1 MSSNAKRVPE
11 INLEDFERRLRAA
24 GSGQGAVEDPLEE
37 LTRLVNT
44 IAAERTPAPEE
55 RVVDLP
61 TTRATRAAPLARPK
75 PAPEPEIEF
84 EPPPPD
90 PRPAAP
96 FVASEA
102 SSPRAEAPLLRPSL
116 EDDDAV
122 EFGPAAEQITAD
134 AQDYEAHAGAPPA
147 APQRP
152 KAGWYLKVGGLT
164 AVGLVM
170 VAGAAY
176 LKLHGTTMGGL
187 KSPPMIMA
195 ADGPSKVAPPDEKA
209 MQSSSDSGALL
220 TKDSTGSGQVK
231 VVSNQEQPIDMGL
244 KGDSPIALT
253 KDTPII
259 PPSSGQPFVH
269 AAPPPDANAAAPNPP
284 TPPSATT
291 HKGPKTVSVRPDGSL
306 ITADA
311 QAAATAPAAV
321 ATPSPTPMAAKPSV
335 SPSVTT
341 QAASPTLDLPAKP
354 TPAKTTARVNVA
366 KTDTTAP
373 TEPVS
378 APLQL
383 GSAGADKPQKLPTKL
398 RPPETQTAD
407 AQPAAAPAAASGDWA
422 VQLAAPRSEAD
433 AQSAIQKL
441 QTKYASALGDNEL
454 GVRKAE
460 VNGDTIYRVRASG
473 LSKASAQS
481 LCQKLKSDGG
491 DCFVAKN

>member
-269 AAPPPDANAAAPNPP
+269 AAPPPSDAGPAVAAAPNPP
-284 TPPSATT
+284 TPPSTTT
-291 HKGPKTVSVRPDGSL
+291 HKGPKTVSVRPDGTL

-311 QAAATAPAAV
+311 QAASAAPAA
-321 ATPSPTPMAAKPSV
+321 TPTPVA
-335 SPSVTT
+335 
-341 QAASPTLDLPAKP
+341 AKP

-398 RPPETQTAD
+398 RPPETQAAD
-407 AQPAAAPAAASGDWA
+407 AQPAVAPAATGGDWA

-441 QTKYASALGDNEL
+441 QTKYSSALGDNEL